1 MKKLLVV
8 GAAALCATS
17 AMAAKDNFNRSSLG
31 NNWTVPYPTLSISN
45 DQLVGSSLALGYD
58 NKSSNDTKAQA
69 ILYLNGTDL
78 EYGAV
83 AVGDVASGTNAFVKL
98 QEENGDGVF
107 EYGAF
112 YTGNNGS
119 GSFFALNSPVASPAK
134 LTVSI
139 CGTTAVMKISSSSGN
154 QKYKYDYG
162 TSVGTGGGLGT
173 YGNIS
178 LDNYRSGTATCTADL
193 QGATV
198 ITRSNARDLSLSK

>member
-1 MKKLLVV
+1 MNKLLVV
-8 GAAALCATS
+8 GVAALCATS
-17 AMAAKDNFNRSSLG
+17 AMAAKDNFNRTSLG
-31 NNWTVPYPTLSISN
+31 SKWVQTDPTLSISN
-45 DQLVGSSLALGYD
+45 DQLVGTSLALGYYTR
-58 NKSSNDTKAQA
+58 SASDTRAQA
-69 ILYLNGTDL
+69 TLYLNGTDL

-98 QEENGDGVF
+98 QEQNADGVF

-112 YTGNNGS
+112 YTGDNNS
-119 GSFFALNSPVASPAK
+119 VDFFALNSTVASPAK

-154 QKYKYDYG
+154 QKYSYDYG

-178 LDNYRSGTATCTADL
+178 LDNYRSGAATCRADL

-198 ITRSNARDLSLSK
+198 ITHSNARDLSLSK